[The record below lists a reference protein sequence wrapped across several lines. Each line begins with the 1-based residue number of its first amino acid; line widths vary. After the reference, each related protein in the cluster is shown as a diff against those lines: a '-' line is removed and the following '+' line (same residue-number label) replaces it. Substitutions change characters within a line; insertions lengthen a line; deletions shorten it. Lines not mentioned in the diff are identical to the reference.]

1 MIKNILGQGIDIHL
15 LGLRQ
20 LARQSGC
27 AEATAVFQDS
37 SYGIINHF
45 ALSTSQVTAIL
56 GFMEARGKASV
67 GERKRGSIISIFVPT
82 LCRRPPYADPDQLGL
97 VYGLRTSRSQR
108 LRMFLQPSTRFCD
121 LLRLVFPLL

>member
-56 GFMEARGKASV
+56 GFMGARGGGSV
-67 GERKRGSIISIFVPT
+67 
-82 LCRRPPYADPDQLGL
+82 CRRKKKRIDNIDFCSHSLPAAAICRSRPTRTRLWATDQ
-97 VYGLRTSRSQR
+97 S
-108 LRMFLQPSTRFCD
+108 
-121 LLRLVFPLL
+121 FPTATDVLTTLNPIL